1 MNQEKIG
8 KFISLL
14 RKEKK
19 LTQEEL
25 GDKLG
30 CSSKSIS
37 RWETGKC
44 MPDLSLLIPLSKE
57 LNVSLNEL
65 LTGEKN
71 STKNIQENLEE
82 TTIEI
87 IKTLKNNFIKK
98 FIKVVFL
105 TILTIIIIIIL
116 GFLSFTLITAY
127 NEWPVYLEQDKVN
140 IEVCSHNDKTYI
152 SMKVKDGYGA
162 EFDINYDNDKANIR
176 IYRGKKSC
184 KYPEKEETHLPIIIK
199 EEKVKNIY
207 YDFKLIWD
215 EKMEINECNN

>member
-1 MNQEKIG
+1 MNQERIG
-8 KFISLL
+8 KFISSL

-25 GDKLG
+25 GNKLG
-30 CSSKSIS
+30 VSSKSIS

-71 STKNIQENLEE
+71 STKKTQQNLEE
-82 TTIEI
+82 ITIEI
-87 IKTLKNNFIKK
+87 IKTLRKNFIKK
-98 FIKVVFL
+98 FIKVVLL
-105 TILTIIIIIIL
+105 TILTIMIIVIL
-116 GFLSFTLITAY
+116 GTLSFTLITAY

-140 IEVCSHNDKTYI
+140 IEVCSHNNKTYI

-162 EFDINYDNDKANIR
+162 EVDINYNKDKANIR
-176 IYRGKKSC
+176 IYRGKKSY
-184 KYPEKEETHLPIIIK
+184 KYPKKEETRLPIIIK
-199 EEKVKNIY
+199 EEKVKKLY
-207 YDFKLIWD
+207 YDSKLVWD
-215 EKMEINECNN
+215 ESTKIKECAD